1 MELATI
7 SVSRS
12 KLRQQ
17 SKQITVGFED
27 VKMVGRSVNR
37 IICGLYLSG
46 SCEQDSETSNS
57 IKRAEF
63 LV

>member
-1 MELATI
+1 MESATI

-27 VKMVGRSVNR
+27 VKMVGRSVNT
-37 IICGLYLSG
+37 
-46 SCEQDSETSNS
+46 EVFQDLTPSRLGYQRSEET
-57 IKRAEF
+57 
-63 LV
+63 LLTT